1 MTADK
6 RRAAREIYLVAR
18 SLPAAEQAQHV
29 DRECADDNVLRKEVQ
44 VMLDSVIDLPS
55 VSSGLPS
62 MPMPSSGNSPSS
74 GARAQNRRIEKLSE
88 QSNTSSRYELQEEI
102 GRGGQGAILKVF
114 DNDLRRTLAMK
125 VILQRAGAGSG
136 DSSQVDSGLLA
147 RFLEEAQITGQL
159 DHPGVIPVHELGV
172 DSDGRVYFT
181 MRLVK
186 GRELRQIIRLVH
198 DGDSEW
204 TLTRSLG
211 VLLKVCETMAYA
223 HDKGIVHRDLKPANV
238 MVGKYGEVYVM
249 DWGLARV
256 AGREDS
262 RDIRLQH
269 SIEFSLT
276 VVETDRKQAKDESM
290 NSPLVTMDG
299 AVVGTPFYMPP
310 EQAAGRIEEVDARS
324 DVYAVGAML
333 YHLLTGRMPYY
344 TPGDRPSPHTVLA
357 LVLQGPPTP
366 LHDLAPDTPAELEAI
381 CDKAMARER
390 SERYAD
396 MGELGEDLRAFMEG
410 RVVHAYRSGALAE
423 FRKWVGRNRG
433 MAASLAAAVL
443 ILLIGLVSSSL
454 LYVDARTNAEAA
466 VRQSYVAGILAADI
480 SF

>member
-1 MTADK
+1 LTADK
-6 RRAAREIYLVAR
+6 RLAAREIYLVAR
-18 SLPAAEQAQHV
+18 SLPAAEQAEHV
-29 DRECADDNVLRKEVQ
+29 ARECADDSSLREEVQ
-44 VMLDSVIDLPS
+44 VMLDSVIDLAS

-62 MPMPSSGNSPSS
+62 IPMPSSGNAPST
-74 GARAQNRRIEKLSE
+74 GARAQNERIEKLSD
-88 QSNTSSRYELQEEI
+88 QSNTSSRYELQGEI

-125 VILQRAGAGSG
+125 VILQRAEA
-136 DSSQVDSGLLA
+136 SSRASTQVDSGLLA

-172 DSDGRVYFT
+172 DSNGRVYFT

-211 VLLKVCETMAYA
+211 VLQKVCEAMAYA
-223 HDKGIVHRDLKPANV
+223 HDKGVVHRDLKPANV

-262 RDIRLQH
+262 RDIRLQQ
-269 SIEFSLT
+269 SIDFSLT
-276 VVETDRKQAKDESM
+276 VVETDRKQATEGSM
-290 NSPLVTMDG
+290 TSPLVTMDG

-310 EQAAGRIEEVDARS
+310 EQASGRIDEVDARS

-366 LHDLAPDTPAELEAI
+366 LHDLAPTTPAELEAI

-410 RVVHAYRSGALAE
+410 RVVHAYRSGAVAE

-443 ILLIGLVSSSL
+443 ILLVGLVSSSQFP
-454 LYVDARTNAEAA
+454 ARPHPRGPVLSGC
-466 VRQSYVAGILAADI
+466 VR
-480 SF
+480 